1 MAWRPNAT
9 YALPSITLIDM
20 GITSTEAA
28 WKQSSHKAQ
37 HRPQAVKNNGNA
49 PEKAQQFID

>member
-1 MAWRPNAT
+1 
-9 YALPSITLIDM
+9 M

-49 PEKAQQFID
+49 PEKSAAIYRLTERWPAITNSALPDKQT